1 MIPPIFYVSEKM
13 DQGET
18 SQLLATE
25 FPNPEFEEV
34 QDPLYRKF
42 KIRLR
47 YYIPII
53 SWLPQY
59 NILYLQNDIIAG
71 LTVASL
77 IIPQSLSYA
86 QALVNVPPVIGLIS
100 AFISQFFYA
109 VFGTSRQLAVGPE
122 ALVSLLV
129 GSSVK
134 EFMKWRDAGV
144 PLNLH
149 DDIYTNI
156 QPTALLCLLVGL
168 ITFMLGFFRLGFLD
182 SVLSRAL
189 LRGFVLA
196 VAVVVV
202 IEMGNTL
209 LGMTVAVGQCLDVPK
224 LKVFNISYIEKE
236 PESPFQLLMGII
248 QNLKETHVLTASISF
263 ISISFLFTIKY
274 LKVKYA
280 DANLIKMFPEILVLV
295 VVSTSLTYF
304 FRWDC
309 DGVAIL
315 NTIERNLPKNTPT
328 FPVPT
333 IAKMKHLFLSAVLIA
348 VIGFV
353 ESIAVAKTY
362 AAKHNY
368 RYSI

>member
-1 MIPPIFYVSEKM
+1 MNQEA
-13 DQGET
+13 ET

-25 FPNPEFEEV
+25 FPAPEFEQIEN
-34 QDPLYRKF
+34 PLYRKF

-47 YYIPII
+47 YYVPII
-53 SWLPQY
+53 FWLPQY
-59 NILYLQNDIIAG
+59 NILHLQNDIIAG

-77 IIPQSLSYA
+77 IIPQSLSYS

-100 AFISQFFYA
+100 AFISQFIYA

-144 PLNLH
+144 PAGLM
-149 DDIYTNI
+149 DDIYANI
-156 QPTALLCLLVGL
+156 QPTALLCLLIGL

-209 LGMTVAVGQCLDVPK
+209 LGMTVVVGQCLDIPSSSFVPNP
-224 LKVFNISYIEKE
+224 FPIEKE
-236 PESPFQLLMGII
+236 PESPFQLFMDII
-248 QNLKETHVLTASISF
+248 QNLQETHALTAAISF

-274 LKVKYA
+274 LKKKYA
-280 DANLIKMFPEILVLV
+280 QINWIQMFPEILVLV
-295 VVSTSLTYF
+295 VVSASLTYL

-315 NTIERNLPKNTPT
+315 NTIQRNLPEGVGT

-333 IAKMKHLFLSAVLIA
+333 VAKMKHLFLSAVLIA

-362 AAKHNY
+362 ASKHNY
-368 RYSI
+368 R